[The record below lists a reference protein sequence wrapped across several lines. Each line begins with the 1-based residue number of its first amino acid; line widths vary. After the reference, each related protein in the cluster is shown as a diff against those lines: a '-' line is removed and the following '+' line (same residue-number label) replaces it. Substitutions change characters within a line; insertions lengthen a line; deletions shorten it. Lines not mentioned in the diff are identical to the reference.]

1 MAIGGEIPAAPGAGL
16 EQLLAGSG
24 DLLTDLG
31 AIAKSLKNILGR
43 TEKGEGFL
51 GAITSNSEESEKL
64 GSNFNATLRSLNS
77 ILAKV
82 DRGKG
87 LAGRLLIDEKYGKE
101 TSESLAGAIRSVQSL
116 LAQIDEGVRTG
127 NGAIPALL
135 SDPEGKKKIYALVDN
150 LSVTAAGL
158 VKITENL
165 QSGSGAIPIL
175 LHDAQFGKA
184 FTGNLRSLSE
194 HLDSISRKLDEGQGT
209 AGKLINDPSV
219 FDAANHLVVGVNE
232 SAILR
237 WLIKDRQKAGIK
249 KEYQR
254 RGPRPGRRRGA
265 DARAPAVKLL
275 ITGGAGFIGSH
286 LADRRLAKGDR
297 VVVLDDFNDFY
308 DPRVKRGNVAAHL
321 RHPQYRLVEGD
332 IRDRALVFRL
342 FAEEQFDGVL
352 HFAARAGVRPSLT
365 QPVLYEEV
373 NCVATLAPA
382 RGGRRP
388 RQAAFRLRFVV
399 VGLRDQCEAALLRG
413 GSHRP
418 ADLPVRNDQAR
429 GRAPGLQLRTTCTA

>member
-1 MAIGGEIPAAPGAGL
+1 MAEQQVGRRFRVGLVVLIALVATMIGIFMIGQRANLFRSKFPYETHFDSASGLISGNNVSLNGVVVGSVIEVRLSGDPADRTVRVVYDVVKRWAPMIRKSTRASIKTRGLLGDKYIELEGGKPDEPEVAIGGEIPAAPGAGL

-43 TEKGEGFL
+43 TENGEGFL

-64 GSNFNATLRSLNS
+64 GNNFNATLHSLNS

-82 DRGKG
+82 DSGKG
-87 LAGRLLIDEKYGKE
+87 LVGRLLIDEKYGKE
-101 TSESLAGAIRSVQSL
+101 TSESLAGAIRSVQGL
-116 LAQIDEGVRTG
+116 LAKIDEGVRTG

-184 FTGNLRSLSE
+184 FTSNLRSLSE

-219 FDAANHLVVGVNE
+219 FDGANRLVVGVNE
-232 SAILR
+232 SALLR

-249 KEYQR
+249 KEYNDAVHAQV
-254 RGPRPGRRRGA
+254 A
-265 DARAPAVKLL
+265 DAAPTPA
-275 ITGGAGFIGSH
+275 
-286 LADRRLAKGDR
+286 
-297 VVVLDDFNDFY
+297 
-308 DPRVKRGNVAAHL
+308 P
-321 RHPQYRLVEGD
+321 PQ
-332 IRDRALVFRL
+332 
-342 FAEEQFDGVL
+342 
-352 HFAARAGVRPSLT
+352 
-365 QPVLYEEV
+365 
-373 NCVATLAPA
+373 
-382 RGGRRP
+382 
-388 RQAAFRLRFVV
+388 
-399 VGLRDQCEAALLRG
+399 
-413 GSHRP
+413 
-418 ADLPVRNDQAR
+418 
-429 GRAPGLQLRTTCTA
+429 